1 MPNVLSCPP
10 SVRRVGALSVRVS
23 RVGVGTLV
31 TLRPVEDRATVPA
44 LRGLLQAVLA
54 IGSDLDLDAMLHRI
68 VESAAELVGA
78 RYGALGVLDE
88 AGIVLAQFLTV
99 GVDDD
104 THHAIGHL
112 PEGHGILGV
121 LIADPRPLRL
131 PDLRAHPDSYGFP
144 PHHPPMRSFLG
155 VPIKIRDQV
164 FGNLYLTDK
173 VDAAE
178 FSELDE
184 ELAVGL
190 ASAAAVAVD
199 NARLHATVQSLAL
212 VHDRERIARD
222 LHDTVIQRLFATGL
236 SLQGTVRLAGD
247 NAEVT
252 ERIEQ
257 AVDDLDV
264 TIKHIRSAIFGLST
278 TADSGDGVR
287 DRVRALVQESVA
299 VLGFEPRVVFDG
311 PVDTLVPEAI
321 AADLLATIGE
331 ALTNVA
337 RHAGATRVDV
347 SLTVEDEVV
356 LTVADDGVGP
366 PAPGTPGGQGLDNM
380 AVRAERHGGTLQLD
394 AGRTGGTT
402 LTWRAPT
409 QTTGPGSG
417 ARQVGGDDEHRAR

>member
-1 MPNVLSCPP
+1 MD
-10 SVRRVGALSVRVS
+10 
-23 RVGVGTLV
+23 
-31 TLRPVEDRATVPA
+31 DRATVPA

-54 IGSDLDLDAMLHRI
+54 IGSDLDLEPMLHRI
-68 VESAAELVGA
+68 VESAVELVGA

-88 AGIVLAQFLTV
+88 DGIVLAQFLTV
-99 GVDDD
+99 GLDDD

-131 PDLRAHPDSYGFP
+131 PDLRGHPDSYGFP

-155 VPIKIRDQV
+155 VPIKIREQV

-173 VDAAE
+173 IRDESRTSGAVDAAE

-190 ASAAAVAVD
+190 ASAAAVAID
-199 NARLHATVQSLAL
+199 NARLHTTVQSLAL

-236 SLQGTVRLAGD
+236 SLQGTARLAGD
-247 NAEVT
+247 NAEVM

-264 TIKHIRSAIFGLST
+264 TIRHIRSAIFGLST

-287 DRVRALVQESVA
+287 DRVRSLVQETA
-299 VLGFEPRVVFDG
+299 TVLGFAPRVVFAG
-311 PVDTLVPEAI
+311 PVDTMVPEAI

-337 RHAGATRVDV
+337 RHANATRVDV

-380 AVRAERHGGTLQLD
+380 AVRAERHGGTLQLVV
-394 AGRTGGTT
+394 GRTGGTL

-417 ARQVGGDDEHRAR
+417 ARQVGGDDEHRSR

>member
-1 MPNVLSCPP
+1 M
-10 SVRRVGALSVRVS
+10 
-23 RVGVGTLV
+23 
-31 TLRPVEDRATVPA
+31 EDRATVPA
-44 LRGLLQAVLA
+44 LRGLLHAVLA
-54 IGSDLDLDAMLHRI
+54 IGSDLDLGAMLHRI
-68 VESAAELVGA
+68 VESAVGLVGA

-88 AGIVLAQFLTV
+88 AGVGLAQFLTV
-99 GVDDD
+99 GVEDD

-112 PEGHGILGV
+112 PEGHGILGL

-131 PDLRAHPDSYGFP
+131 PDLRAHPDSFGFP
-144 PHHPPMRSFLG
+144 PHHPPMCSFLG

-184 ELAVGL
+184 ELVVGL

-199 NARLHATVQSLAL
+199 NARLHVTVQSLAL

-236 SLQGTVRLAGD
+236 SLQGTVRLVRDG
-247 NAEVT
+247 AEVM

-257 AVDDLDV
+257 AVEDLDV

-278 TADSGDGVR
+278 TAESGDGVR
-287 DRVRALVQESVA
+287 NRVRSLLQESA
-299 VLGFEPRVVFDG
+299 TVLGFEPRVVFDG
-311 PVDTLVPEAI
+311 PVDTMVPEAVT
-321 AADLLATIGE
+321 ADLLATIGE

-366 PAPGTPGGQGLDNM
+366 PAPDTPGGRGLGNM

-394 AGRTGGTT
+394 AGRTGGTI

-409 QTTGPGSG
+409 QAAGPGSG
-417 ARQVGGDDEHRAR
+417 ARQFGGDDEHRSR

>member
-1 MPNVLSCPP
+1 M
-10 SVRRVGALSVRVS
+10 
-23 RVGVGTLV
+23 V
-31 TLRPVEDRATVPA
+31 TLRRMEDRATVPA
-44 LRGLLQAVLA
+44 LRGLLHAVLA
-54 IGSDLDLDAMLHRI
+54 IGSDLDLEAMLHRI
-68 VESAAELVGA
+68 VESAVELVGA
-78 RYGALGVLDE
+78 RYGALGILDE
-88 AGIVLAQFLTV
+88 AGVGLAQFLTV

-131 PDLRAHPDSYGFP
+131 PDLRAHPDSFGFP

-184 ELAVGL
+184 ELVVGL
-190 ASAAAVAVD
+190 AGAAAVAVD
-199 NARLHATVQSLAL
+199 NARLHVTVQSLAL

-236 SLQGTVRLAGD
+236 SLQGTVRLVGD
-247 NAEVT
+247 NAEVID
-252 ERIEQ
+252 RVEQ

-287 DRVRALVQESVA
+287 DRVRS
-299 VLGFEPRVVFDG
+299 
-311 PVDTLVPEAI
+311 
-321 AADLLATIGE
+321 LLEETAHGAGLRAT
-331 ALTNVA
+331 
-337 RHAGATRVDV
+337 
-347 SLTVEDEVV
+347 
-356 LTVADDGVGP
+356 
-366 PAPGTPGGQGLDNM
+366 
-380 AVRAERHGGTLQLD
+380 
-394 AGRTGGTT
+394 GR
-402 LTWRAPT
+402 LRR
-409 QTTGPGSG
+409 S
-417 ARQVGGDDEHRAR
+417 R

>member
-1 MPNVLSCPP
+1 M
-10 SVRRVGALSVRVS
+10 
-23 RVGVGTLV
+23 
-31 TLRPVEDRATVPA
+31 PA
-44 LRGLLQAVLA
+44 LRGLLHAVLA
-54 IGSDLDLDAMLHRI
+54 IGSDLDLEAMLYRI
-68 VESAAELVGA
+68 VESAVELVGA

-88 AGIVLAQFLTV
+88 AGIGLSQFLTV

-131 PDLRAHPDSYGFP
+131 PDLRGHPDSYGFP

-173 VDAAE
+173 IAAAE

-184 ELAVGL
+184 ELAVGM
-190 ASAAAVAVD
+190 ASAAAVAID
-199 NARLHATVQSLAL
+199 NARLHTTVQSLAL

-236 SLQGTVRLAGD
+236 SLQGTVRLVRD
-247 NAEVT
+247 AEAM

-287 DRVRALVQESVA
+287 DRVRSLVQETA
-299 VLGFEPRVVFDG
+299 TVLGYEPRVVFDG
-311 PVDTLVPEAI
+311 PVDTMVPEAI

-347 SLTVEDEVV
+347 SLTVDDEVV

-366 PAPGTPGGQGLDNM
+366 PAPGTPGGQGLANM

-394 AGRTGGTT
+394 AGRAGGTI

-409 QTTGPGSG
+409 QATAPF
-417 ARQVGGDDEHRAR
+417 H

>member
-1 MPNVLSCPP
+1 M
-10 SVRRVGALSVRVS
+10 
-23 RVGVGTLV
+23 V
-31 TLRPVEDRATVPA
+31 TLRRMEDRATVPA
-44 LRGLLQAVLA
+44 LRGLLHAVLA
-54 IGSDLDLDAMLHRI
+54 IGSDLDLEAMLHRI
-68 VESAAELVGA
+68 VESAVELVGA
-78 RYGALGVLDE
+78 RYGALGILDE
-88 AGIVLAQFLTV
+88 AGVGLAQFLTV

-131 PDLRAHPDSYGFP
+131 PDLRAHPDSFGFP

-184 ELAVGL
+184 ELVVGL
-190 ASAAAVAVD
+190 AGAAAVAVD
-199 NARLHATVQSLAL
+199 NARLHVTVQSLAL

-222 LHDTVIQRLFATGL
+222 LHDTVIQRLFAIGL
-236 SLQGTVRLAGD
+236 SLQGTVRLVGD
-247 NAEVT
+247 KAEVIDRV
-252 ERIEQ
+252 EH
-257 AVDDLDV
+257 AVEDLDV
-264 TIKHIRSAIFGLST
+264 TIRHIRSAIFGLST

-287 DRVRALVQESVA
+287 DRVRSLLEETAT

-311 PVDTLVPEAI
+311 PVDTMVPEAI
-321 AADLLATIGE
+321 TADLLATIVE

-337 RHAGATRVDV
+337 RHANAARVDV

-366 PAPGTPGGQGLDNM
+366 PGPGTPGGRGLANM
-380 AVRAERHGGTLQLD
+380 AVRAERHGGTLRVV
-394 AGRTGGTT
+394 AGRTGGTI
-402 LTWRAPT
+402 LIWRAPT
-409 QTTGPGSG
+409 QGTGPGSG
-417 ARQVGGDDEHRAR
+417 AREVGGDDEHWSR

>member
-1 MPNVLSCPP
+1 M
-10 SVRRVGALSVRVS
+10 
-23 RVGVGTLV
+23 
-31 TLRPVEDRATVPA
+31 PA
-44 LRGLLQAVLA
+44 LRGLLRAVLA
-54 IGSDLDLDAMLHRI
+54 IGSDLDLEAMLHRI
-68 VESAAELVGA
+68 VESAADLVGA

-88 AGIVLAQFLTV
+88 DGIVLAQFLTV
-99 GVDDD
+99 GVDDG
-104 THHAIGHL
+104 THHAIGQL

-131 PDLRAHPDSYGFP
+131 PDLRAHPDSFGFP
-144 PHHPPMRSFLG
+144 PHHPPMCSFLG

-178 FSELDE
+178 FTELDE
-184 ELAVGL
+184 ELVVGL

-199 NARLHATVQSLAL
+199 NARLHVTVQSLAL

-236 SLQGTVRLAGD
+236 SLQGTVRLVRDGAD
-247 NAEVT
+247 VM

-257 AVDDLDV
+257 AVEDLDV

-278 TADSGDGVR
+278 TAASGGGVR
-287 DRVRALVQESVA
+287 GRVRSLLQESAA

-311 PVDTLVPEAI
+311 PVDTMVPEAVT
-321 AADLLATIGE
+321 ADLLATIGE

-366 PAPGTPGGQGLDNM
+366 PAPDTPGGRGLGNM

-394 AGRTGGTT
+394 AGRTGGTI
-402 LTWRAPT
+402 LIWRAPT
-409 QTTGPGSG
+409 QAAGPGSG
-417 ARQVGGDDEHRAR
+417 ARQFGGDDEHRSR

>member
-1 MPNVLSCPP
+1 M
-10 SVRRVGALSVRVS
+10 
-23 RVGVGTLV
+23 
-31 TLRPVEDRATVPA
+31 EDRATVPA

-54 IGSDLDLDAMLHRI
+54 IGSDLDLEAVLYRI
-68 VESAAELVGA
+68 VESAVELVGA

-173 VDAAE
+173 FSPVAAAE

-199 NARLHATVQSLAL
+199 NARLHVTVQSLAL

-236 SLQGTVRLAGD
+236 SLQGTARLVGD
-247 NAEVT
+247 NA
-252 ERIEQ
+252 R
-257 AVDDLDV
+257 
-264 TIKHIRSAIFGLST
+264 
-278 TADSGDGVR
+278 GDGT
-287 DRVRALVQESVA
+287 D
-299 VLGFEPRVVFDG
+299 
-311 PVDTLVPEAI
+311 
-321 AADLLATIGE
+321 
-331 ALTNVA
+331 
-337 RHAGATRVDV
+337 
-347 SLTVEDEVV
+347 
-356 LTVADDGVGP
+356 
-366 PAPGTPGGQGLDNM
+366 
-380 AVRAERHGGTLQLD
+380 
-394 AGRTGGTT
+394 RTG
-402 LTWRAPT
+402 R
-409 QTTGPGSG
+409 
-417 ARQVGGDDEHRAR
+417 

>member
-1 MPNVLSCPP
+1 M
-10 SVRRVGALSVRVS
+10 
-23 RVGVGTLV
+23 
-31 TLRPVEDRATVPA
+31 PA
-44 LRGLLQAVLA
+44 LRGLLHAVLA
-54 IGSDLDLDAMLHRI
+54 IGSDLDLEAMLYRI
-68 VESAAELVGA
+68 VESAVELVGA

-88 AGIVLAQFLTV
+88 AGIGLSQFLTV

-131 PDLRAHPDSYGFP
+131 PDLRGHPDSYGFP

-173 VDAAE
+173 IAAAE

-184 ELAVGL
+184 ELAVGM
-190 ASAAAVAVD
+190 ASAAAVAID
-199 NARLHATVQSLAL
+199 NARLHTTVQSLAL

-236 SLQGTVRLAGD
+236 SLQGTVRLVRD
-247 NAEVT
+247 AEAM

-287 DRVRALVQESVA
+287 DRVRSLVQETA
-299 VLGFEPRVVFDG
+299 TVLGYEPRVVFDG
-311 PVDTLVPEAI
+311 PVDTMVPEAI

-347 SLTVEDEVV
+347 SLTVDDEVV

-366 PAPGTPGGQGLDNM
+366 PAPGTPGGQGLANM

-394 AGRTGGTT
+394 AGRAGGTI

-409 QTTGPGSG
+409 QATAPVSL
-417 ARQVGGDDEHRAR
+417 ARKVGGDDEHRSR

>member
-1 MPNVLSCPP
+1 M
-10 SVRRVGALSVRVS
+10 
-23 RVGVGTLV
+23 V
-31 TLRPVEDRATVPA
+31 TLRRMEDRATVPA
-44 LRGLLQAVLA
+44 LRGLLHAVLA
-54 IGSDLDLDAMLHRI
+54 IGSDLDLEAMLHRI
-68 VESAAELVGA
+68 VESAVELVGA
-78 RYGALGVLDE
+78 RYGALGILDE
-88 AGIVLAQFLTV
+88 AGVGLAQFLTV

-104 THHAIGHL
+104 THYAIGHL

-131 PDLRAHPDSYGFP
+131 PDLRAHPDSFGFP

-184 ELAVGL
+184 ELVVGL

-199 NARLHATVQSLAL
+199 NARLHVTVQSLAL
-212 VHDRERIARD
+212 IHDRERIARD
-222 LHDTVIQRLFATGL
+222 LHDTVIQRLFAIGL
-236 SLQGTVRLAGD
+236 SLQGTVRLVGD
-247 NAEVT
+247 NPEVID
-252 ERIEQ
+252 RVEQ
-257 AVDDLDV
+257 AVEDLDV
-264 TIKHIRSAIFGLST
+264 TIRHIRSAIFGLST
-278 TADSGDGVR
+278 AADSGDGVR
-287 DRVRALVQESVA
+287 DRVRSLMEETAT

-311 PVDTLVPEAI
+311 PVDTMLPEAI
-321 AADLLATIGE
+321 TADLLATIGE

-337 RHAGATRVDV
+337 RHANATRVDV

-366 PAPGTPGGQGLDNM
+366 PGPGTPGGRGLGNM
-380 AVRAERHGGTLQLD
+380 AVRAERHGGTLRVV
-394 AGRTGGTT
+394 AGRIGGTI

-409 QTTGPGSG
+409 QGTGPGSG
-417 ARQVGGDDEHRAR
+417 AREVGGDDEHWSR